1 MKRTT
6 EQNVKKE
13 QKHIIEDSTGTYQH
27 YKDGNYEVLGIG
39 THSETEEKLV
49 VYKALYAP
57 YEIWI
62 RPYEMFF
69 ETTEVNGEPIPRFK
83 KIEDK

>member
-1 MKRTT
+1 MKSTSG
-6 EQNVKKE
+6 QNVKKE
-13 QKHIIEDSTGTYQH
+13 QERTIEDVTGTYQH
-27 YKDGNYEVLGIG
+27 YKGGNYEVLGIG

-83 KIEDK
+83 KIESE

>member
-1 MKRTT
+1 MKPTS
-6 EQNVKKE
+6 EQNVKKG
-13 QKHIIEDSTGTYQH
+13 QKHIIENITGTYQH
-27 YKDGNYEVLGIG
+27 YKGGKYEVLGIG

-57 YEIWI
+57 YEIWV

-69 ETTEVNGEPIPRFK
+69 GTTEVNGKSIPRFK
-83 KIEDK
+83 KIESK

>member
-1 MKRTT
+1 MKSTS

-13 QKHIIEDSTGTYQH
+13 QERTIEDVTGTYQH
-27 YKDGNYEVLGIG
+27 YKGGNYEVLGIG

-83 KIEDK
+83 KIESE